1 PCVTVAPLTA
11 SSPISLFGKS
21 SPVSRSTVL
30 YCTLLPLNSGK
41 PLTPFSLGRPT
52 RVEIRSKGSP
62 ISVVTPEETTSVCPY
77 PVIISVTPRT
87 SSAFCQTDTGAADA
101 PHHMA
106 NKFDKSNSLT
116 LG

>member
-30 YCTLLPLNSGK
+30 YGTLLPLNSGK

-52 RVEIRSKGSP
+52 RVETRSKGSP
-62 ISVVTPEETTSVCPY
+62 ISVVTPVETTSVCPY
-77 PVIISVTPRT
+77 PVINSVTPRT
-87 SSAFCQTDTGAADA
+87 SSAFWQHEASAADT
-101 PHHMA
+101 PHHIT
-106 NKFDKSNSLT
+106 N
-116 LG
+116 